1 MSGGKGGTTTSK
13 VEIPEYLED
22 ASKRNLEKA
31 DQISRL
37 GYVPYYGPDVAS
49 FNPTQE
55 SAFQNTNDM
64 AGAFGTNVPTSSTA
78 RMPEAQ
84 TFAGGIQGYSSAPM
98 FEESLATLEANRP
111 GQYNAMTEM
120 FIDPQTGLMPGVDPN
135 SVMREGEFG
144 FDPNSVMREGEFGV
158 DQMLADLDAN
168 IAKAEVETREERT
181 RRRNREKFKK
191 RHNDFH
197 NNRKSGQSNAYTTN
211 GISDMHGS
219 GFTPGSVIGGP
230 NSSISFQNPLKGLLG
245 R

>member
-13 VEIPEYLED
+13 VEIPQYIED

-31 DQISRL
+31 DTISEL

-49 FNPTQE
+49 FTPMQE

-64 AGAFGTNVPTSSTA
+64 ASAFGMNVPESPMA
-78 RMPEAQ
+78 GMPEAQ

-111 GQYNAMTEM
+111 GQYNAMTDM

-135 SVMREGEFG
+135 SVMGEGE
-144 FDPNSVMREGEFGV
+144 VGV

-168 IAKAEVETREERT
+168 IANAEVETREERT
-181 RRRNREKFKK
+181 RRRDREKFKK

-197 NNRKSGQSNAYTTN
+197 NNRMKKNNSSMGMSPEAMGGSNN
-211 GISDMHGS
+211 
-219 GFTPGSVIGGP
+219 PGSIFD
-230 NSSISFQNPLKGLLG
+230 NKKTTISFQNPIKGLLG

>member
-13 VEIPEYLED
+13 VEIPEYIED

-31 DQISRL
+31 DTISEL

-64 AGAFGTNVPTSSTA
+64 ASAFGMNVPENPMA
-78 RMPEAQ
+78 GMPEPE
-84 TFAGGIQGYSSAPM
+84 TFAGGIKGYSSAPM

-111 GQYNAMTEM
+111 GQYNAMTDM

-135 SVMREGEFG
+135 SVIREGE
-144 FDPNSVMREGEFGV
+144 VGV
-158 DQMLADLDAN
+158 DQMMADLDAN
-168 IAKAEVETREERT
+168 IANAEVETREERI

-191 RHNDFH
+191 RHNDF
-197 NNRKSGQSNAYTTN
+197 NNNQTSGQSNAYTTN

-230 NSSISFQNPLKGLLG
+230 SSSISFQNPIKGLLG